1 MGKIMTNLVKK
12 PKKRQLTIQMNE
24 DLYEAFKRVAAAN
37 DRKMGLLVRDFAKQY
52 VLKNGQGEL
61 FPK

>member
-1 MGKIMTNLVKK
+1 MTNTTEK
-12 PKKRQLTIQMNE
+12 PKKRQLTIQMDE
-24 DLYEAFKRVAAAN
+24 DLYESFKRVAAAN

-61 FPK
+61 FSK

>member
-1 MGKIMTNLVKK
+1 MSNTTEK
-12 PKKRQLTIQMNE
+12 PKKRQLTIQMDE
-24 DLYEAFKRVAAAN
+24 DLYESFKRVATAN

>member
-1 MGKIMTNLVKK
+1 MTNVVKK
-12 PKKRQLTIQMNE
+12 PKKRQLTIQMDE
-24 DLYEAFKRVAAAN
+24 DLYESFKRVATAN

>member
-1 MGKIMTNLVKK
+1 MSNTTEK
-12 PKKRQLTIQMNE
+12 PKKRQLTIQMDE
-24 DLYEAFKRVAAAN
+24 DLYESFKRVAAAN

>member
-1 MGKIMTNLVKK
+1 MTNTTEK
-12 PKKRQLTIQMNE
+12 PKKRQLTVQMDE
-24 DLYEAFKRVAAAN
+24 DLYESFKRVAAAN